1 MNAYLFCAGSIVT
14 AVVAQPNRNG
24 QTVETVQTW
33 DGVSSAIFYGPDA
46 EIAQECFEAWLHRS
60 EETEHPAHMAVK
72 KLVAAQLVDQLLTEA
87 GNLILG
93 WPEIAQRTWDR
104 LQTIE
109 QDDFE
114 QGYWVE
120 LNQVCPSENISAD
133 LDSLQRELPD
143 DIRSGLNWDPEKQFY
158 FLLTILSPWSPPAA
172 IPEVPDELP
181 PDSDDTAM
189 EIDKAADLDLSVQ
202 QLPELRDKEAAALIQ
217 ARNSVVAAWLWRKYA
232 ADTRLARNEIYV
244 TACCPILPTK
254 PS

>member
-1 MNAYLFCAGSIVT
+1 MNAYLFSAGYTTT
-14 AVVAQPNRNG
+14 AAVPRLASSG
-24 QTVETVQTW
+24 QTVETLQTW
-33 DGVSSAIFYGPDA
+33 DSTSSAIFHGPDA
-46 EIAQECFEAWLHRS
+46 ETAQQCFEAWLCQPQDAEQPS
-60 EETEHPAHMAVK
+60 QTVVK
-72 KLVAAQLVDQLLTEA
+72 KIVAAQLVDQLLTES
-87 GNLILG
+87 GNLTLG

-120 LNQVCPSENISAD
+120 LNQVCPPENISAD

-172 IPEVPDELP
+172 GPEVPDELP

-189 EIDKAADLDLSVQ
+189 ETDKAADLDLSVQ

-232 ADTRLARNEIYV
+232 TDTRLAHNEIYV